1 MANTKTI
8 LRKLNESVEKP
19 SMDNRLEEEMFNKM
33 KERADIWEEEKYKDE
48 STKNH
53 ERYRRKQ
60 KSTESAMSIEELIK
74 PPKKITQKPGTYFHG
89 TLRKLA
95 EEFKDIKTM
104 TYYMTIGQLVKY
116 KEEDNQLY
124 NVKTGKLAYD
134 GKTAECFEQ

>member
-8 LRKLNESVEKP
+8 LRKLNDKVETQSADSKV
-19 SMDNRLEEEMFNKM
+19 EEEVFNKM
-33 KERADIWEEEKYKDE
+33 KREADKWEEEKYKDE
-48 STKNH
+48 LTKSH

-60 KSTESAMSIEELIK
+60 KLAENAMSIEELIK

-134 GKTAECFEQ
+134 EKTAECFE

>member
-1 MANTKTI
+1 
-8 LRKLNESVEKP
+8 
-19 SMDNRLEEEMFNKM
+19 M
-33 KERADIWEEEKYKDE
+33 KKQADVWEEEKYKDE

-60 KSTESAMSIEELIK
+60 KSTENAMSIEELIK
-74 PPKKITQKPGTYFHG
+74 PPKKVVQKPGTYFHG

-116 KEEDNQLY
+116 KEEDSQLH
-124 NVKTGKLAYD
+124 NIKTGKLAYD
-134 GKTAECFEQ
+134 EKTAECFE

>member
-8 LRKLNESVEKP
+8 LRKLNDKVETQSADSKV
-19 SMDNRLEEEMFNKM
+19 EEEVFNKM
-33 KERADIWEEEKYKDE
+33 KREADKWEEEKYKDE
-48 STKNH
+48 LTKSH

-60 KSTESAMSIEELIK
+60 KHAENATSIEELIK

-134 GKTAECFEQ
+134 EKTAECFE

>member
-8 LRKLNESVEKP
+8 LRKLNDKVETQSADSKV
-19 SMDNRLEEEMFNKM
+19 EEEVFNKM
-33 KERADIWEEEKYKDE
+33 KREADKWEEEKYKDE
-48 STKNH
+48 LTKSH

-60 KSTESAMSIEELIK
+60 KHAENAMSIEELIK

-134 GKTAECFEQ
+134 EKTAECFEK

>member
-8 LRKLNESVEKP
+8 LRKLNDKVETQSADSKV
-19 SMDNRLEEEMFNKM
+19 EEEVFNKM
-33 KERADIWEEEKYKDE
+33 KREADKWEEEKYKDE
-48 STKNH
+48 LTKSH

-60 KSTESAMSIEELIK
+60 KHAENAMSIEELIK

-116 KEEDNQLY
+116 KEEDNHLY

-134 GKTAECFEQ
+134 GKTAECFE

>member
-1 MANTKTI
+1 MANTKAI
-8 LRKLNESVEKP
+8 LRKLNANGEKP
-19 SMDNRLEEEMFNKM
+19 SLDNKLEEEIFNKM
-33 KERADIWEEEKYKDE
+33 TKEAEVWEEEKYKDE

-60 KSTESAMSIEELIK
+60 KSTENAMSIEELIK
-74 PPKKITQKPGTYFHG
+74 PPKKVVQKPCTYFNG

-116 KEEDNQLY
+116 KEEDSQLH
-124 NVKTGKLAYD
+124 NIKTGKLAYD
-134 GKTAECFEQ
+134 EKTAECFE

>member
-8 LRKLNESVEKP
+8 LRKLNDKVETQSADSKV
-19 SMDNRLEEEMFNKM
+19 EEEVFNKM
-33 KERADIWEEEKYKDE
+33 KREADKWEEEKYKDE
-48 STKNH
+48 LTKSH

-60 KSTESAMSIEELIK
+60 KHAENAMSIEELIK
-74 PPKKITQKPGTYFHG
+74 PPKKIIQKPGTYFHG

-134 GKTAECFEQ
+134 GKTAECFE

>member
-8 LRKLNESVEKP
+8 LRKLNDKVETQSADSKV
-19 SMDNRLEEEMFNKM
+19 EEEVFNKM
-33 KERADIWEEEKYKDE
+33 KREADKWEEEKYKDE
-48 STKNH
+48 LTKSH

-60 KSTESAMSIEELIK
+60 KHAENAMSIEELIK
-74 PPKKITQKPGTYFHG
+74 PPKKIIQKPGTYFHG

>member
-8 LRKLNESVEKP
+8 LRKLNDKVETQSADSKV
-19 SMDNRLEEEMFNKM
+19 EEEVFNKM
-33 KERADIWEEEKYKDE
+33 KREADKWEEEKYKDE
-48 STKNH
+48 LTKSH

-60 KSTESAMSIEELIK
+60 KHAENAMSIEELIK

-134 GKTAECFEQ
+134 EKTAECIE

>member
-8 LRKLNESVEKP
+8 LRKLNDKVETQSADSKV
-19 SMDNRLEEEMFNKM
+19 EEEVFNKM
-33 KERADIWEEEKYKDE
+33 KREADKWEEEKYKDE
-48 STKNH
+48 LTKSH

-60 KSTESAMSIEELIK
+60 KHAENAMSIEELIK

-134 GKTAECFEQ
+134 GKTAECFE

>member
-8 LRKLNESVEKP
+8 LRKLNDKVETQSADSKV
-19 SMDNRLEEEMFNKM
+19 EEEVFNKM
-33 KERADIWEEEKYKDE
+33 KREADKWEEEKYKDE
-48 STKNH
+48 LTKSH

-60 KSTESAMSIEELIK
+60 KHAENAMSIEELIK

-104 TYYMTIGQLVKY
+104 TYYMTSGQLVKY

-134 GKTAECFEQ
+134 EKTEECFEK

>member
-1 MANTKTI
+1 MANTKAI
-8 LRKLNESVEKP
+8 LRKLNANGEKP
-19 SMDNRLEEEMFNKM
+19 SLGNKLEEEVFNKM
-33 KERADIWEEEKYKDE
+33 KKQADVWEEEKYKDE

-74 PPKKITQKPGTYFHG
+74 PPKKVVQKPGTYFHG

-116 KEEDNQLY
+116 KEEDSQLH
-124 NVKTGKLAYD
+124 NIKTGKLAYD
-134 GKTAECFEQ
+134 EKTAECFE

>member
-8 LRKLNESVEKP
+8 LRKLNDKVETQSADSKV
-19 SMDNRLEEEMFNKM
+19 EEEVFNKM
-33 KERADIWEEEKYKDE
+33 KREADKWEEEKYKDE
-48 STKNH
+48 LTKSH

-60 KSTESAMSIEELIK
+60 KHAENAMSIEELIK

-95 EEFKDIKTM
+95 EELKDIKTM

-134 GKTAECFEQ
+134 EKTAECFE

>member
-8 LRKLNESVEKP
+8 LRKLNDKVETQSADSKV
-19 SMDNRLEEEMFNKM
+19 EEEVFNKM
-33 KERADIWEEEKYKDE
+33 KREADKWEEEKYKDE
-48 STKNH
+48 LTKSH

-60 KSTESAMSIEELIK
+60 KHAENAMSIEELIK

-134 GKTAECFEQ
+134 EKTEECFE

>member
-8 LRKLNESVEKP
+8 LRKLNDKVETQSADSKV
-19 SMDNRLEEEMFNKM
+19 EEEVFNKM
-33 KERADIWEEEKYKDE
+33 KIEADKWEEEKYKDE
-48 STKNH
+48 LTKSH

-60 KSTESAMSIEELIK
+60 KHAENAMSIEELIK

-134 GKTAECFEQ
+134 GKTAECFE

>member
-8 LRKLNESVEKP
+8 LRKLNDKVETQSADSKV
-19 SMDNRLEEEMFNKM
+19 EEEVFNKM
-33 KERADIWEEEKYKDE
+33 KREADKWEEEKYKDE
-48 STKNH
+48 LTKSH

-60 KSTESAMSIEELIK
+60 KHAENAMSIEELIK

-134 GKTAECFEQ
+134 EKTAECFE

>member
-8 LRKLNESVEKP
+8 LRKLNDKVETQSADSKV
-19 SMDNRLEEEMFNKM
+19 EEEVFNKM
-33 KERADIWEEEKYKDE
+33 KREADKWEEEKYKDE
-48 STKNH
+48 LTKSQ

-60 KSTESAMSIEELIK
+60 KHAENAMSIEELIK

-134 GKTAECFEQ
+134 EKTAECFE

>member
-1 MANTKTI
+1 MSNTKTI
-8 LRKLNESVEKP
+8 LRKLNDKVETQSADSKV
-19 SMDNRLEEEMFNKM
+19 EEEVFNKM
-33 KERADIWEEEKYKDE
+33 KREADKWEEEKYKDE
-48 STKNH
+48 LTKSH

-60 KSTESAMSIEELIK
+60 KHAENAMSIEELIK

-134 GKTAECFEQ
+134 EKTAECFE

>member
-8 LRKLNESVEKP
+8 LRKLNDKVETQSADSKV
-19 SMDNRLEEEMFNKM
+19 EEEVFNKM
-33 KERADIWEEEKYKDE
+33 KREVDKWEEEKYKDE
-48 STKNH
+48 LTKSH

-60 KSTESAMSIEELIK
+60 KHAENAMSIEELIK

>member
-8 LRKLNESVEKP
+8 LRKLNDKVETQSADSKV
-19 SMDNRLEEEMFNKM
+19 EEEVFNKM
-33 KERADIWEEEKYKDE
+33 KREADKWEEEKYKDQL
-48 STKNH
+48 TKSH

-60 KSTESAMSIEELIK
+60 KHAENAMSIEELIK

-134 GKTAECFEQ
+134 EKTEECFEK

>member
-8 LRKLNESVEKP
+8 LRKLNDKVETQSADSKV
-19 SMDNRLEEEMFNKM
+19 EEEVFNKM
-33 KERADIWEEEKYKDE
+33 KREADKWEEEKYKDE
-48 STKNH
+48 LTKSH

-60 KSTESAMSIEELIK
+60 KPAENAMSIEELIK

-124 NVKTGKLAYD
+124 NVITGKLAYD
-134 GKTAECFEQ
+134 EKTAECFE

>member
-8 LRKLNESVEKP
+8 LRKLNDKVETQSADSKV
-19 SMDNRLEEEMFNKM
+19 EEEVFNKM
-33 KERADIWEEEKYKDE
+33 KREVDKWEEEKYKDE
-48 STKNH
+48 LTKSH

-60 KSTESAMSIEELIK
+60 KHAENAMSIEELIK
-74 PPKKITQKPGTYFHG
+74 PPKKIIQKPGTYFHG

-134 GKTAECFEQ
+134 GKTAECFE

>member
-8 LRKLNESVEKP
+8 LRKLNDKVETQSADSKV
-19 SMDNRLEEEMFNKM
+19 EEEVFNKM
-33 KERADIWEEEKYKDE
+33 KREADKWEEEKYKDE
-48 STKNH
+48 LTKSH

-60 KSTESAMSIEELIK
+60 KHAENAMSIEELIK

>member
-8 LRKLNESVEKP
+8 LRKLNDKVETQSADSKV
-19 SMDNRLEEEMFNKM
+19 EEEVFNKM
-33 KERADIWEEEKYKDE
+33 KIEADKWEEEKYKDE
-48 STKNH
+48 LTKSH

-60 KSTESAMSIEELIK
+60 KHAENAMSIEELIK

-95 EEFKDIKTM
+95 DEFKDIKTM

>member
-8 LRKLNESVEKP
+8 LRKLNDKVETQSADSKV
-19 SMDNRLEEEMFNKM
+19 EEEVFNKM
-33 KERADIWEEEKYKDE
+33 KIEADKWEEEKYKDE
-48 STKNH
+48 LTKSH

-60 KSTESAMSIEELIK
+60 KHAENAMSIEELIK

-134 GKTAECFEQ
+134 EKTAECFE

>member
-8 LRKLNESVEKP
+8 LRKLNDKVETQSADSKV
-19 SMDNRLEEEMFNKM
+19 EEEVFNKM
-33 KERADIWEEEKYKDE
+33 KREADKWEEEKYKDE
-48 STKNH
+48 LTKSH

-60 KSTESAMSIEELIK
+60 KHAENAMSIEELIK

-124 NVKTGKLAYD
+124 NVKTGKWAYD